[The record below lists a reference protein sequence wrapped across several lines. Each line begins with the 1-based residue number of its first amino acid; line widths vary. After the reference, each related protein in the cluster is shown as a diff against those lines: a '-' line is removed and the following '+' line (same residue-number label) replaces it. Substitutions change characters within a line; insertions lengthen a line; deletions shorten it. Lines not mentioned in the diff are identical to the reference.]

1 MSTSTYLERIK
12 YAGPLEATAETLK
25 QLHRA
30 HMLAVPFENLDI
42 HLRRPIIL
50 EESRLVSKIVTQ
62 RRGGFCYELNGA
74 FAALLREIGFD
85 VKMLSACVAS
95 DEGGFG
101 PPFDHMML
109 LVQLEERWLADVG
122 FGDSFVE
129 PILLDERSEQAQSS
143 GAYRIAD
150 EDEFLIMEEKV
161 DGKWQPQCRFT
172 LQPFNLTDY
181 SDMCLY
187 HQTSPES
194 PFTKR
199 RTISRASTDGR
210 ITLSGMRLITTAR
223 GEKHERTIAD
233 REEYAAALR
242 DHFEVELEPP
252 IDWFA
257 GL

>member
-1 MSTSTYLERIK
+1 
-12 YAGPLEATAETLK
+12 
-25 QLHRA
+25 
-30 HMLAVPFENLDI
+30 V
-42 HLRRPIIL
+42 L
-50 EESRLVSKIVTQ
+50 EEEKLIAKIVTE

-85 VKMLSACVAS
+85 VKMLSACVAR

-109 LVQLEERWLADVG
+109 LVQLEELWLADVG

-129 PILLDERSEQAQSS
+129 PLLVDGRGEQVQTS
-143 GAYRIAD
+143 GVYRIAD

-161 DGKWQPQCRFT
+161 DGRWQPQCRFT

-181 SDMCLY
+181 SDMCTY

-194 PFTKR
+194 PFTKK
-199 RTISRASTDGR
+199 RTISRATADGR
-210 ITLSGMRLITTAR
+210 ITLSGTRLITTAR
-223 GEKHERTIAD
+223 GEKLERKITN

-242 DHFEVELEPP
+242 DYFGVELEPP
-252 IDWFA
+252 PDWFRD
-257 GL
+257 L